1 MMDDK
6 LAQDTPIEEP
16 APLVDEA
23 LAATDRRAGDQEG
36 LRALRLEVARLKDSF
51 QDAASGAG
59 RLAMEEFRAKVRAQP
74 ITAAAAVGFL
84 VFLYGVR
91 Q

>member
-1 MMDDK
+1 MKDNQV
-6 LAQDTPIEEP
+6 APDTPIEEP

-23 LAATDRRAGDQEG
+23 LAPTDRRAGDQEE
-36 LRALRLEVARLKDSF
+36 LRALRSEVARLKDSL
-51 QDAASGAG
+51 QAAASGAG

-84 VFLYGVR
+84 AFLYGVR
-91 Q
+91 